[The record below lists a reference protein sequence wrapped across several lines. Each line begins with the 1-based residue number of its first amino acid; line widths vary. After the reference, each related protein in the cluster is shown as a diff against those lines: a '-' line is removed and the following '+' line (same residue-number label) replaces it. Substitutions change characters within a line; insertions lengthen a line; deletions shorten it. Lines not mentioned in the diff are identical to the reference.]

1 MKVYLIGYFED
12 CKYPSE
18 VLQELELIP
27 EEKMVETVKDMISEG
42 RIYSGTIEDNN
53 YDITKLTVEMA
64 IQILESDGWT
74 VKEYEF

>member
-18 VLQELELIP
+18 VLRELELIP
-27 EEKMVETVKDMISEG
+27 EEKMVETVKNMISEG
-42 RIYSGTIEDNN
+42 RICSETIEDNN

-64 IQILESDGWT
+64 IQILESDGYT
-74 VKEYEF
+74 VKSYEL